1 MRPAGW
7 VGFLSPCSSPIFSL
21 SKDQPLLLGWGC
33 LASLLPPST
42 GLAAFSRSGP

>member
-7 VGFLSPCSSPIFSL
+7 VGFCSACSSPIFSL
-21 SKDQPLLLGWGC
+21 SKDRPLLGWGC
-33 LASLLPPST
+33 LACLLPPSP